1 MEIQNEKYG
10 AFYAQVQGRVQ
21 GVGFRYSAL
30 AEAKRLGLCGW
41 VRNTED
47 GKVEVWAEGPPEK
60 LAVFCGWLH
69 RGPEYARVDSVIQEA
84 AKPIGYKNM
93 GIKY

>member
-1 MEIQNEKYG
+1 MGIQNEKCG

-30 AEAKRLGLCGW
+30 AEAQRLGLCGW

-47 GKVEVWAEGPPEK
+47 GKVEVWAEGHSEK
-60 LAVFCGWLH
+60 LAVFSGWLH
-69 RGPEYARVDSVIQEA
+69 RGPQSARVDSVIHEA
-84 AKPIGYKNM
+84 VKPIGYKNM
-93 GIKY
+93 DIKY